1 MNYIIRRIFIQRMKT
16 YDTTYH
22 FIFIYAA
29 EAYDHEL
36 FLCEKEFSFVHFFLD
51 FVAFLARFHYRS
63 LH

>member
-1 MNYIIRRIFIQRMKT
+1 MNYIIRRIFIQRM
-16 YDTTYH
+16 YH
-22 FIFIYAA
+22 FIFIYAV